1 MARISKVDFINE
13 IALHDALAETT
24 KKDITSIVNHV
35 LDTIT
40 NHIVAGDEV
49 HLSGFGKF
57 EKFTRANGAL
67 AAKFRPA
74 KALKDAVSASK

>member
-1 MARISKVDFINE
+1 MAQRISKVDFINE
-13 IALHDALAETT
+13 IALHDVFANTS
-24 KKDITSIVNHV
+24 KKGVTDVINHI
-35 LDTIT
+35 LSTLT

-57 EKFTRANGAL
+57 EKFTRSNGVN

-74 KALKDAVSASK
+74 KALKDAVL